1 MLGRPVRD
9 AEGRMIGVI
18 KGLHQRFC
26 PGGFEEVSI
35 VNCNGVIIARVEELV
50 PMGQEFLLVENKERR
65 EEGQKSSGNG

>member
-1 MLGRPVRD
+1 MRD